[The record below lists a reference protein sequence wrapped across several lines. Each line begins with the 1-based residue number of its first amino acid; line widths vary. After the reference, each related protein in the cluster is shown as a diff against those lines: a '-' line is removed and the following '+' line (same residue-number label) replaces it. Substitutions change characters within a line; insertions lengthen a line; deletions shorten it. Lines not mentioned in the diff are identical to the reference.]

1 LSPQFGEKT
10 LALTPA
16 LSRPTGE
23 GESFAASCRAGR
35 AGFPDRFAPE
45 RHHGADAESGMRTLQ
60 QARRF
65 EGKIGF
71 NISGTADIPV
81 QVEASG
87 GWEALGPRCSQ
98 VR

>member
-1 LSPQFGEKT
+1 
-10 LALTPA
+10 
-16 LSRPTGE
+16 
-23 GESFAASCRAGR
+23 
-35 AGFPDRFAPE
+35 
-45 RHHGADAESGMRTLQ
+45 MRTLQ
-60 QARRF
+60 QAHRF